1 MLDTR
6 YIHLHEALGL
16 GAMWLRQG
24 ARILTPI
31 ASDTPVAPTVSA
43 PAASEVATPRVS
55 TPQAQSARLAALQ
68 KVGGQA
74 ATANTTKHM
83 PTETVTPTPETMKTI
98 DTQLPTH
105 FSGSLKPVAVMVLSV
120 CASPEDVA
128 TGRLFSGQDG
138 DLLRKMLAA
147 IGLGEEDVLLNT
159 WLKDLPDF
167 NPAPSPQ
174 MVEQAFAR
182 ICAEYQQSGEPV
194 LLLLGGFFERA
205 DVLQHI
211 QKLGENVRYYTI
223 AHPMRIA
230 SNPALKRPAWETLQQ
245 LQQALTQQK

>member
-24 ARILTPI
+24 ARMLTSSVADTPPI
-31 ASDTPVAPTVSA
+31 APVEPKTVAPT
-43 PAASEVATPRVS
+43 PTPK
-55 TPQAQSARLAALQ
+55 AQSARLAALQ
-68 KVGGQA
+68 KVGSQTVNA
-74 ATANTTKHM
+74 AAKSAPIETESVVAAPAKTAI
-83 PTETVTPTPETMKTI
+83 TE
-98 DTQLPTH
+98 LPTD

-128 TGRLFSGQDG
+128 AGKLFSGQDG

-147 IGLGEEDVLLNT
+147 IQLGEEDVLLNT

-167 NPAPSPQ
+167 NPSPSADI
-174 MVEQAFAR
+174 VAQAFGR
-182 ICAEYQQSGEPV
+182 IQREYQQSGEPV
-194 LLLLGGFFERA
+194 LLLLGGFFERK

-211 QKLGENVRYYTI
+211 EKLGEKVHYFVI
-223 AHPMRIA
+223 PHPMRIA
-230 SNPALKRPAWETLQQ
+230 SNPALKRPAWETLQAM
-245 LQQALTQQK
+245 QQVLKNR